1 MNELLVAAA
10 SVVST
15 FATALVTWFFARKRQ
30 RTELKSG
37 QIDLEAKLTQ
47 KYETLLDSFDR
58 RLRTALEDLDR
69 ATGMIKQRDREI
81 DELTDKLRDSYK
93 KIDEF
98 MNQVH
103 ELTTELK
110 KYKQL
115 NGKTES
121 NG

>member
-1 MNELLVAAA
+1 MMGLYDVVA
-10 SVVST
+10 SVCSAFGLGFV
-15 FATALVTWFFARKRQ
+15 AWFFARKKQ
-30 RTELKSG
+30 RTELKSS
-37 QIDLEAKLTQ
+37 QADLEIKLTH

-58 RLRTALEDLDR
+58 RLRTALVDLDR
-69 ATGMIKQRDREI
+69 ATNIIKERDREI
-81 DELTDKLRDSYK
+81 DELTDKLKASYQ

-103 ELTTELK
+103 ELTTEIK

-115 NGKTES
+115 NGKTEN